1 MRKRLISVFS
11 SIVLVAAAAIGIVAN
26 LGRPGTLNS
35 VLTSGSPYA
44 PYVDATLWPL
54 ANLSSI
60 SQASGIKTFSMAFIT
75 SYQGTQCNAAWG
87 GYYPVS
93 GGTEDSNI
101 SNFLS
106 TGGSLII
113 SFGGEAGTNLAETCS
128 SASALEQQYQAVV
141 DRYHVYSLD
150 FDVEGAALNNTASI
164 NLRNQALAMLVAN
177 EAALGHQ
184 LTISYTLPVLPAG
197 LLSNSLY
204 LLNSAIK
211 YQVPVS
217 LVNIMTMDYG
227 DGAAPSPSGQ
237 MGTYA
242 IDALKATHS
251 QLATLY
257 PSRSSSQLWAM
268 EGATPMIGQ
277 NDISDEVFQLTDA
290 SQLTTFA
297 ESVGLGRLASWSANR
312 DFQCSTNMGTTVS
325 NTCSGVTE
333 PSYGFAGVFMGASAG
348 STTSTTST
356 TTSST
361 STSTTTTTAAPVS
374 TSSSGV
380 ALSAA
385 FSVSSSW
392 WGGYSGTV
400 TITNKSSSTV
410 GAWEAG
416 FTLPSGTSVTNSWNA
431 VQESATA
438 GSYLF
443 GNASWNAQLAPG
455 ASTSFGFTVSS
466 SSKKAGKPSGLF
478 ATGWASSPTTSTTS
492 MSSTTTSSTTTSS
505 TTTSTTTSSTT
516 TTAAPVT
523 TTSPSGAALAVSFTV
538 SSTWW
543 GGYSGTVTITND
555 TSATVPAW
563 EAGFTLPSGTSVT
576 NSWNAV
582 QESATAGSYLFGNA
596 SWNGQLA
603 PGASTSFGFTAS
615 SASKVA
621 GSPSGFFATAV

>member
-1 MRKRLISVFS
+1 MRKRVISIVS
-11 SIVLVAAAAIGIVAN
+11 SIVLVAAAVIGFVVN
-26 LGRPGTLNS
+26 LGRPSTLNS

-60 SQASGIKTFSMAFIT
+60 SQASGIKSFTMAFIT
-75 SYQGTQCNAAWG
+75 SYNGTQCNAAWG

-101 SNFLS
+101 SSFLS
-106 TGGSLII
+106 SGGSLII
-113 SFGGEAGTNLAETCS
+113 SFGGEAGTSLAETCT

-184 LTISYTLPVLPAG
+184 LTISYTLPVLPTG

-204 LLNSAIK
+204 LLNSAIS

-227 DGAAPSPSGQ
+227 DGAAPSPAGQ

-242 IDALKATHS
+242 IEALKATHA

-257 PSRSSSQLWAM
+257 PSKSSSQIWAM

-277 NDISDEVFQLTDA
+277 NDISDEVFELSDA
-290 SQLTTFA
+290 SQLTSFA

-325 NTCSGVTE
+325 NTCSGVAE
-333 PSYGFAGVFMGASAG
+333 PSYGFASIFMGG
-348 STTSTTST
+348 SSGSTTST

-361 STSTTTTTAAPVS
+361 TSSTSTSSTTSSTTTTTDPPLS
-374 TSSSGV
+374 TTSSGI
-380 ALSAA
+380 ALSTG
-385 FSVSSSW
+385 FSVSSKW
-392 WGGYSGTV
+392 WGGYTGIV
-400 TITNKSSSTV
+400 TITNKTSSTIQ
-410 GAWEAG
+410 AWQAG
-416 FTLPSGTSVTNSWNA
+416 FTLPSGTTVTNSWNA
-431 VQESATA
+431 VEEASSS
-438 GSYLF
+438 GGYLF
-443 GNASWNAQLAPG
+443 GNAGWNGQLAPG

-466 SSKKAGKPSGLF
+466 GSKKAAKPSGIF
-478 ATGWASSPTTSTTS
+478 ATGW
-492 MSSTTTSSTTTSS
+492 
-505 TTTSTTTSSTT
+505 TSTTTSSTT
-516 TTAAPVT
+516 SSTSTSSTTST
-523 TTSPSGAALAVSFTV
+523 TTTTDPPLSTTSSGIALSTGFSV

-543 GGYSGTVTITND
+543 GGYTGIVTITNE
-555 TSATVPAW
+555 TSSTIQAW
-563 EAGFTLPSGTSVT
+563 QAGFTLPSGTTVT
-576 NSWNAV
+576 NSWNAM
-582 QESATAGSYLFGNA
+582 EEASSSGGYLFGNA
-596 SWNGQLA
+596 GWNGQLA
-603 PGASTSFGFTAS
+603 PGASTSFGFTVS

-621 GSPSGFFATAV
+621 PAPSGFFATGTA

>member
-1 MRKRLISVFS
+1 MRKRVISIVS
-11 SIVLVAAAAIGIVAN
+11 SIVLVAAAVIGFVVN
-26 LGRPGTLNS
+26 LGRPSTLNS

-60 SQASGIKTFSMAFIT
+60 SQASGIKSFTMAFIT
-75 SYQGTQCNAAWG
+75 SYNGTQCNAAWG

-101 SNFLS
+101 SSFLS
-106 TGGSLII
+106 SGGSLII
-113 SFGGEAGTNLAETCS
+113 SFGGEAGTSLAETCT

-184 LTISYTLPVLPAG
+184 LTISYTLPVLPTG

-204 LLNSAIK
+204 LLNSAIS

-227 DGAAPSPSGQ
+227 DGAAPSPAGQ

-242 IDALKATHS
+242 IEALKATHA

-257 PSRSSSQLWAM
+257 PSKSSSQIWAM

-277 NDISDEVFQLTDA
+277 NDISDEVFELSDA
-290 SQLTTFA
+290 SQLTSFA

-325 NTCSGVTE
+325 NTCSGVAE
-333 PSYGFAGVFMGASAG
+333 PSYGFASIFMGG
-348 STTSTTST
+348 SSGSTTST

-361 STSTTTTTAAPVS
+361 TSSTSTSSTTSSTTTTTDPPLS
-374 TSSSGV
+374 TTSSGI
-380 ALSAA
+380 ALSTG
-385 FSVSSSW
+385 FSVSSKW
-392 WGGYSGTV
+392 WGGYTGIV
-400 TITNKSSSTV
+400 TITNKTSSTIQ
-410 GAWEAG
+410 AWQAG
-416 FTLPSGTSVTNSWNA
+416 FTLPSGTTVTNSWNA
-431 VQESATA
+431 VEEASSS
-438 GSYLF
+438 GGYLF
-443 GNASWNAQLAPG
+443 GNAGWNGQLAPG

-466 SSKKAGKPSGLF
+466 GSKKAAKPSGIF
-478 ATGWASSPTTSTTS
+478 ATGW
-492 MSSTTTSSTTTSS
+492 
-505 TTTSTTTSSTT
+505 TSTTTSSTT
-516 TTAAPVT
+516 SSTSTSSTTSST
-523 TTSPSGAALAVSFTV
+523 TTTTDPPLSTTSSGIALSTGFSV

-543 GGYSGTVTITND
+543 GGYTGIVTITNK
-555 TSATVPAW
+555 TSSTIQAW
-563 EAGFTLPSGTSVT
+563 QAGFTLPSGTTVT
-576 NSWNAV
+576 NSWNAM
-582 QESATAGSYLFGNA
+582 EEASSSGGYLFGNA
-596 SWNGQLA
+596 GWNGQLA
-603 PGASTSFGFTAS
+603 PGASTSFGFTVS

-621 GSPSGFFATAV
+621 PAPSGFFATGTA

>member
-1 MRKRLISVFS
+1 MRKRVISIVS
-11 SIVLVAAAAIGIVAN
+11 SIVLVAAAVIGFVVN
-26 LGRPGTLNS
+26 LGRPSTLNS

-60 SQASGIKTFSMAFIT
+60 SQASGIKSFTMAFIT
-75 SYQGTQCNAAWG
+75 SYNGTQCNAAWG

-101 SNFLS
+101 SSFLS
-106 TGGSLII
+106 SGGSLII
-113 SFGGEAGTNLAETCS
+113 SFGGEAGTSLAETCT

-184 LTISYTLPVLPAG
+184 LTISYTLPVLPTG

-204 LLNSAIK
+204 LLNSAIS

-227 DGAAPSPSGQ
+227 DGAAPSPAGQ

-242 IDALKATHS
+242 IEALKATHA

-257 PSRSSSQLWAM
+257 PSKSSSQIWAM

-277 NDISDEVFQLTDA
+277 NDISDEVFELSDA
-290 SQLTTFA
+290 SQLTSFA

-325 NTCSGVTE
+325 NTCSGVAE
-333 PSYGFAGVFMGASAG
+333 PSYGFASIFMGG
-348 STTSTTST
+348 SSGSTTST

-361 STSTTTTTAAPVS
+361 TSSTSTSSTTSSTTTTTDPPLS
-374 TSSSGV
+374 TTSSGI
-380 ALSAA
+380 ALSTG
-385 FSVSSSW
+385 FSVSSTW
-392 WGGYSGTV
+392 WGGYTGIV
-400 TITNKSSSTV
+400 TITNETSSTIQ
-410 GAWEAG
+410 AWQAG
-416 FTLPSGTSVTNSWNA
+416 FTLPSGTTVTNSWNA
-431 VQESATA
+431 MEEASSS
-438 GSYLF
+438 GGYLF
-443 GNASWNAQLAPG
+443 GNAGWNGQLAPG

-466 SSKKAGKPSGLF
+466 
-478 ATGWASSPTTSTTS
+478 
-492 MSSTTTSSTTTSS
+492 
-505 TTTSTTTSSTT
+505 
-516 TTAAPVT
+516 
-523 TTSPSGAALAVSFTV
+523 
-538 SSTWW
+538 
-543 GGYSGTVTITND
+543 
-555 TSATVPAW
+555 
-563 EAGFTLPSGTSVT
+563 
-576 NSWNAV
+576 
-582 QESATAGSYLFGNA
+582 
-596 SWNGQLA
+596 
-603 PGASTSFGFTAS
+603 
-615 SASKVA
+615 ASKVA
-621 GSPSGFFATAV
+621 PAPSGFFATGTA